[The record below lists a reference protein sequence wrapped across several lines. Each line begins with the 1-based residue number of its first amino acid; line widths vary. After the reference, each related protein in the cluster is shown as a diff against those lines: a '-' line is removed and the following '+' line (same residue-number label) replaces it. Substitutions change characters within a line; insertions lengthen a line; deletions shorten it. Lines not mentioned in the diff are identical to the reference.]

1 MNTSL
6 NTNTSTASNT
16 NECKDDLYSG
26 LEWPR
31 AAGSFL
37 QSPNNQTTVRTLP
50 TFYISSLSPLSQL
63 RPILPSLSKSHSLRD
78 NQNSTRI
85 GNFLQNANCPPWHD
99 GNRDII
105 RMIKS
110 WTHDQVG
117 MQLFQLL
124 WFVTILGLEMKS
136 DIQGV
141 PKKSI
146 FLKFQDQKCI
156 WKIWTVLDHVR

>member
-6 NTNTSTASNT
+6 DTNTSSNTNTSTASNT
-16 NECKDDLYSG
+16 NECKDDLYPG

-63 RPILPSLSKSHSLRD
+63 RPILPSLSKSRSLRD

-85 GNFLQNANCPPWHD
+85 GKFLQMQIAR
-99 GNRDII
+99 RDMTAIVII
-105 RMIKS
+105 MDS
-110 WTHDQVG
+110 DQVD

-124 WFVTILGLEMKS
+124 
-136 DIQGV
+136 
-141 PKKSI
+141 
-146 FLKFQDQKCI
+146 
-156 WKIWTVLDHVR
+156 